1 MSKSKDESQSTQ
13 ENKTSSAKQENPLQ
27 QAGEKKAKLKQSQQV
42 TNDIKWVPFLIGF
55 HLVTQA
61 LNRLS
66 RRPSAPRQEERE
78 DGNKRWPRIPDK
90 TLHVLGNI
98 GMITYQAL
106 LFFVY
111 NFPVAIANEGVQ
123 VSERA
128 LNAGTWIF
136 VAVTLVSLILYFL
149 AANRKSPIT
158 SFRNKPG
165 FLALLLA
172 IIFAVSVFPLML
184 WKSPAEHAWFKLF
197 MGTVCQF
204 LAGCIGWKAANL
216 IPASSSNGGK

>member
-1 MSKSKDESQSTQ
+1 MSTSKDESQSTQ
-13 ENKTSSAKQENPLQ
+13 ENKTPPAKQENTPQ
-27 QAGEKKAKLKQSQQV
+27 QTGAKKAKPKQPQQV

-66 RRPSAPRQEERE
+66 RRPSAPKQEKRE
-78 DGNKRWPRIPDK
+78 DGNKRWHRIPDK
-90 TLHVLGNI
+90 PLHVLGNI
-98 GMITYQAL
+98 GIITYQAL

-111 NFPVAIANEGVQ
+111 NFSVAIANEGVQ
-123 VSERA
+123 VSERV

-136 VAVTLVSLILYFL
+136 FAVTLVSLLLYFL

-165 FLALLLA
+165 FLALLIAGVAA
-172 IIFAVSVFPLML
+172 ISVAPAFL
-184 WKSPAEHAWFKLF
+184 WDSVEYVWLKLLV
-197 MGTVCQF
+197 GTVCQ
-204 LAGCIGWKAANL
+204 LLVGCIAWRAANL
-216 IPASSSNGGK
+216 IPAPSSDGDK